1 MRSSELT
8 TTPEPLTRAAFE
20 SELKA
25 ARALADS
32 PTPLAQRVMAF
43 EAPYVIEKL
52 VDKGVV
58 RSEAE
63 GKALFDELKKYLLLS
78 QHLGQP
84 LPMTSALV
92 DAAWHQFALF
102 TRQYERFCQSSLGE
116 FCHHV
121 PTPIG
126 VAADAGER
134 AAPGGDPL
142 PLTDD
147 QFRELY
153 EASFGA
159 IPDVWFDSL
168 CVRADTRLLR
178 RRGSDVF
185 SAQTEEEHALLFRG
199 GTELVCRSSARA
211 FEALEFMARHSCF
224 LVREL
229 PRLRAPD
236 EQLALCRPLV
246 RYGILRLAF

>member
-1 MRSSELT
+1 MYSAEPSTKPEL
-8 TTPEPLTRAAFE
+8 LTRAAFE
-20 SELKA
+20 LELQA
-25 ARALADS
+25 ARCLAEA
-32 PTPLAQRVMAF
+32 PTPLAQRVMGF

-58 RSEAE
+58 ASAAE
-63 GKALFDELKKYLLLS
+63 GTALFDELKKYLLLS
-78 QHLGQP
+78 QHLTQA
-84 LPMTSALV
+84 LPMPSALV
-92 DAAWHQFALF
+92 DAAWHQFVLF
-102 TRQYERFCQSSLGE
+102 TRQYERFCRSCLGE

-121 PTPIG
+121 PAPIG
-126 VAADAGER
+126 GAADDAGPSDD
-134 AAPGGDPL
+134 AL
-142 PLTDD
+142 PLTEA

-168 CVRADTRLLR
+168 CLRADTRLLR

-185 SAQTEEEHALLFRG
+185 SVRIEQERALLLRG
-199 GTELVCRSSARA
+199 GEELVCRASARA
-211 FEALEFMARHSCF
+211 FDALEFVARHPCF

-229 PRLRAPD
+229 PRLKAPH

-246 RYGILRLAF
+246 RYGILRIVF

>member
-1 MRSSELT
+1 MRSSEPT
-8 TTPEPLTRAAFE
+8 TTSDPLTRAAFE
-20 SELKA
+20 IELEA
-25 ARALADS
+25 ARALAAAQA
-32 PTPLAQRVMAF
+32 PLAQRVMRF

-52 VDKGVV
+52 VDKGLVG
-58 RSEAE
+58 SEAE
-63 GKALFDELKKYLLLS
+63 GQLLFDEVKKYLLLS
-78 QHLGQP
+78 QHLTQP

-92 DAAWHQFALF
+92 DAAWHQFVLF
-102 TRQYERFCQSSLGE
+102 TREYERFCRSCFGE

-121 PTPIG
+121 PAPIG
-126 VAADAGER
+126 AAAGS
-134 AAPGGDPL
+134 AAPSDDAL
-142 PLTDD
+142 PLTED

-153 EASFGA
+153 AASFGV

-185 SAQTEEEHALLFRG
+185 TARVEQEHALLFRG
-199 GTELVCRSSARA
+199 GTELVCRASARA
-211 FEALEFMARHSCF
+211 LEALELMARHTCF

-229 PRLRAPD
+229 PRLKSPD

-246 RYGILRLAF
+246 RYGVLRIVF

>member
-1 MRSSELT
+1 MYSSEP
-8 TTPEPLTRAAFE
+8 TTPPERLTRAAFE
-20 SELKA
+20 IELRA
-25 ARALADS
+25 ARSLAEAPS
-32 PTPLAQRVMAF
+32 PLAQRVMAF

-58 RSEAE
+58 GSEAE
-63 GKALFDELKKYLLLS
+63 GKALFEELKKYLLLS
-78 QHLGQP
+78 QHLTQA

-92 DAAWHQFALF
+92 DAAWHQFVLF
-102 TRQYERFCQSSLGE
+102 TRQYEGFCQSGLGE

-121 PTPIG
+121 PAPIG
-126 VAADAGER
+126 GAGEAAPSGADA
-134 AAPGGDPL
+134 L
-142 PLTDD
+142 PLSEE

-185 SAQTEEEHALLFRG
+185 SAQSEQEHALLLRG
-199 GTELVCRSSARA
+199 GTELVCRASARA
-211 FEALEFMARHSCF
+211 LEALEFMARHTCF

-229 PRLRAPD
+229 PRLKSPD

-246 RYGILRLAF
+246 RYGILRLTF